1 MKAFLRDST
10 CDYPKLAKKFRDFYE
25 TLIELNE
32 QSQQSLLV
40 SIRLHYTLETGYEEQ
55 FDEKINKYISEK
67 KLERVKYL
75 DDS

>member
-1 MKAFLRDST
+1 MV
-10 CDYPKLAKKFRDFYE
+10 KFRDFYE

-67 KLERVKYL
+67 NFDKINKKSCELQILSLFEEYK
-75 DDS
+75 